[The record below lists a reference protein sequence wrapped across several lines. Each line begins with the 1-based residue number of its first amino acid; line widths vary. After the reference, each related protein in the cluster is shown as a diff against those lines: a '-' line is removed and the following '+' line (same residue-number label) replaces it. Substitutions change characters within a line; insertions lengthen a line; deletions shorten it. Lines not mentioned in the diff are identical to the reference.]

1 MCEKDK
7 KRNKN
12 QRDVDFQK
20 PETLKLIRAK

>member
-1 MCEKDK
+1 MCEKDE

-20 PETLKLIRAK
+20 LETLKLIRAK